1 MGTGCISPGGQLP
14 ATFFAALEAGSGPS
28 RRPHNLTQVR
38 CWSNRTWPSF
48 GFCYWIWTQ
57 NGKVV
62 STSASY
68 MFTMPSANTTLMAHF
83 K

>member
-1 MGTGCISPGGQLP
+1 L
-14 ATFFAALEAGSGPS
+14 A
-28 RRPHNLTQVR
+28 QVR
-38 CWSNRTWPSF
+38 CWSNRTWPTF

-68 MFTMPSANTTLMAHF
+68 TLTMPSANATLTAVTSGVNL
-83 K
+83 